1 MRENKFGRIIM
12 TASAAGLYGN
22 FGQANY
28 SMAKLGLLGFANTLA
43 IEGKGRDI
51 FVNTIAP
58 VAGSRMTAT
67 VMPPELVEAFKPEFV
82 TPLVLLL
89 CHESSSETGG
99 IFELG
104 AGWVS
109 KLRWQRSL
117 GAYFP
122 VDRPLTPED
131 IRTAWPVVADFEGA
145 TNPTGTQEAL
155 GPLIANLQN
164 KGENA
169 RYPGTKP
176 ASSTKSP
183 TPSTSTSNANV
194 AVGVAGFKA
203 SALFE
208 ALEKAIKANGA
219 QMVKAVGAT
228 YQFNLKNASNQTQQW
243 CLDLKNGNGAV
254 TLGAS
259 AKPDCTLTLADEDFL
274 SIMTG
279 KLNAQQAFMQGKLKV
294 AGNMALA
301 SKVSNAIKFA
311 KL

>member
-1 MRENKFGRIIM
+1 M

-99 IFELG
+99 IFEVG

-109 KLRWQRSL
+109 KLRWQRTL
-117 GAYFP
+117 GAFFP
-122 VDRPLTPED
+122 VDRALTPED
-131 IRTAWPVVADFEGA
+131 LRAAWPVVTDFDGA

-169 RYPGTKP
+169 RLPGAKTASSSGTKSTP
-176 ASSTKSP
+176 AP
-183 TPSTSTSNANV
+183 TPQGAG
-194 AVGVAGFKA
+194 VGVPGFKA

-208 ALEKAIKANGA
+208 ALEKAIKVNGA

-243 CLDLKNGNGAV
+243 CLDLKSGNGAV

-259 AKPDCTLTLADEDFL
+259 AKPDCTLTLGDEDFV

-294 AGNMALA
+294 SGNMGLA
-301 SKVSNAIKFA
+301 SKVTNAIKLA